1 MVEPPRWADV
11 MLAVQQVGERRNRTL
26 SELMDRGGL
35 HHSELSRDNLDDE
48 HFHPDC
54 RATPNFTAASPRQK
68 SAVIKHADD
77 DARVR
82 HAPETPVCLADG

>member
-11 MLAVQQVGERRNRTL
+11 MLAVQQVGERQNRTL
-26 SELMDRGGL
+26 SELMHRGGL
-35 HHSELSRDNLDDE
+35 HHPS
-48 HFHPDC
+48 
-54 RATPNFTAASPRQK
+54 TPNFTAASPRQK

>member
-11 MLAVQQVGERRNRTL
+11 MLAVQQVGERQNRTL
-26 SELMDRGGL
+26 SELMHRGGL
-35 HHSELSRDNLDDE
+35 HHSELY
-48 HFHPDC
+48 C
-54 RATPNFTAASPRQK
+54 RLTTTK

-82 HAPETPVCLADG
+82 HAPESLVRLADG